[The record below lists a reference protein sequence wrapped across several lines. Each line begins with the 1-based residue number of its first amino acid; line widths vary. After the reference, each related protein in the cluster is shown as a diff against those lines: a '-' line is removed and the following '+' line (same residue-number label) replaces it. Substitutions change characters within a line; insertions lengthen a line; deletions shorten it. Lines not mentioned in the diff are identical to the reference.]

1 MRTLIIILQTM
12 FTGLGGVLGW
22 YLGGWDGFLYA
33 LLAFVI
39 ADYVTGLACAI
50 VNHQVSSAV
59 GFKGI
64 SRKVLIFILVGLANL
79 LDVYVL
85 KEGGVLRTA
94 VIFFYISNEG
104 ISLIENAARLGLPVP
119 EKLQE
124 ALASLTSTKHPSDH
138 ESSEAE
144 VQVPGGAVS
153 YAPKHK
159 HPLPTSDL
167 ESLSLQDR
175 AAEDAGVEDGAG
187 GGAGFDQSK

>member
-85 KEGGVLRTA
+85 GEGGVLRTA

-124 ALASLTSTKHPSDH
+124 ALASLTRTKHP
-138 ESSEAE
+138 SEAE
-144 VQVPGGAVS
+144 VQAPGGAVA

-159 HPLPTSDL
+159 HPLAPSSPDT
-167 ESLSLQDR
+167 LSTQTP
-175 AAEDAGVEDGAG
+175 AAENEATDDGPSSGAG
-187 GGAGFDQSK
+187 GAAGFDQSK

>member
-33 LLAFVI
+33 ILAFVI

-85 KEGGVLRTA
+85 GEGGVLRTA

>member
-39 ADYVTGLACAI
+39 ADYATGLACAI

-64 SRKVLIFILVGLANL
+64 ARKVLIFILVGLANL

-85 KEGGVLRTA
+85 GEGGVLRTA

>member
-119 EKLQE
+119 QKLQE
-124 ALASLTSTKHPSDH
+124 ALASLTRTKHP
-138 ESSEAE
+138 SEAE
-144 VQVPGGAVS
+144 VQAPGGAVS

-159 HPLPTSDL
+159 HPLATNDSQTFSTHTP
-167 ESLSLQDR
+167 
-175 AAEDAGVEDGAG
+175 AAENEATDDGPSSSAG
-187 GGAGFDQSK
+187 GAAGCDQSK

>member
-39 ADYVTGLACAI
+39 ADYLTGLACAI

-64 SRKVLIFILVGLANL
+64 ARKVLIFILVGLANL

-85 KEGGVLRTA
+85 GESGVLRTA

-119 EKLQE
+119 QKLQN
-124 ALASLTSTKHPSDH
+124 ALASLTHTKNG
-138 ESSEAE
+138 EAE
-144 VQVPGGAVS
+144 VQAAGGAVS

-159 HPLPTSDL
+159 HPLPTRDPDA
-167 ESLSLQDR
+167 LSPQDGIVH
-175 AAEDAGVEDGAG
+175 DADGGAG
-187 GGAGFDQSK
+187 GGSGFDQSK

>member
-1 MRTLIIILQTM
+1 MRTLIIILQAA

-85 KEGGVLRTA
+85 GEGGVLRTA

-124 ALASLTSTKHPSDH
+124 ALASLTRTKHP
-138 ESSEAE
+138 SEAE
-144 VQVPGGAVS
+144 VQAPGGAVA
-153 YAPKHK
+153 YATKHK
-159 HPLPTSDL
+159 HPLAPSSPDT
-167 ESLSLQDR
+167 LSTQTP
-175 AAEDAGVEDGAG
+175 AAENEATDDGPSSGAG
-187 GGAGFDQSK
+187 GAAGFDQSK

>member
-1 MRTLIIILQTM
+1 M

-33 LLAFVI
+33 ILAFVI

-85 KEGGVLRTA
+85 GEGGVLRTA